1 MSSKTDLVGPG
12 TMLEFAP
19 ETHQLY
25 SILQQY
31 RHPYSRECP
40 ISLDFDYV
48 NDLKP
53 NVQHLRICDGFA
65 LSDFNF
71 DNQLDIPPVHVVDD
85 GMGIHFTTASHGVHE
100 SGKHVFYPSV
110 VNLDR
115 ECIALYDSSDHSGL
129 NDVFL
134 SFYALSTQP
143 TGHPSK
149 DAFEFLPGKDCCYTI
164 EDECLVNLSAPPKLA
179 GIHWHRFRELR
190 FREIFAAVN
199 RFANANS
206 VPYGFSG
213 IAIKVQS
220 TAAIYYVASQVLL
233 GHSHDTIYGEWIL
246 NVAYTGFMFMNHCV
260 SKQVNR
266 MFSAMG
272 MEFRMNLE
280 LPPLFL
286 DGNLTA
292 TVVASEHVL
301 PPFDA
306 TTDEISFIADIQHT
320 LLGHRLTIYHDT
332 KNNLLFRSFTCMIS
346 SDVFVT
352 VGVFF
357 TTSDNEFEIFV
368 SSPTENRVP
377 SEFKYYTVTYK
388 HMDCV
393 MQFINMFKFSWLGRL
408 CLSLRYSLDHYVDI
422 GRARMN
428 YLLSRRRTTVHAA
441 YTFKL
446 QTGFLY
452 AVCVSN
458 PGRGRYLFTT
468 YFNNLRE
475 ATTGTVCDPIL
486 SAIYYYLYDNARLC
500 HGRILEFI
508 EEVRSRWYRGFLMTS
523 EGIASPQHVFYFS
536 QFHQHDTLFGGYC
549 KRRKQVSGSSKFFT
563 IEAPSKVDYYPILY
577 SQIREKFSAH
587 IPIFTNLIRYV
598 KKIEDN
604 SGSSDYSGRF
614 MLELFAHVT
623 INRTLSIRD
632 QFAVYITLIEG
643 MWTFGDGLSQDNYC
657 WLDHAEGFENS
668 DYYDEIISKLNLS
681 VEVYKN
687 KQFYGYSHNYDLL
700 NVQGPIPI
708 EE

>member
-1 MSSKTDLVGPG
+1 MSSKLESLGPS
-12 TMLEFAP
+12 TMLQFSP
-19 ETHQLY
+19 ETYASYASFQHY
-25 SILQQY
+25 DY
-31 RHPYSRECP
+31 PYSQICP
-40 ISLDFDYV
+40 VSLDYDYV

-53 NVQHLRICDGFA
+53 NIQHLRICDGFA

-71 DNQLDIPPVHVVDD
+71 DNQLDVVPVHVIDD
-85 GMGIHFTTASHGVHE
+85 GKGIHFKTSFHTVNEA
-100 SGKHVFYPSV
+100 GKHNFAPCFSE
-110 VNLDR
+110 LHR
-115 ECIALYDSSDHSGL
+115 ECVALYDTSEHHNF
-129 NDVFL
+129 NDVFM

-149 DAFEFLPGKDCCYTI
+149 DVFEFLPGKDCCYTI
-164 EDECLVNLSAPPKLA
+164 EDECLVSLSSPLQLV
-179 GIHWHRFRELR
+179 GLHWHRFRELR
-190 FREIFAAVN
+190 FRELFAAVN

-213 IAIKVQS
+213 VAIRVQS

-233 GHSHDTIYGEWIL
+233 GHSHDTVYGEWIL
-246 NVAYTGFMFMNHCV
+246 NVAYTGFMFMNHQV

-266 MFSAMG
+266 MFSVMG

-292 TVVASEHVL
+292 TVISSEKIL

-306 TTDEISFIADIQHT
+306 TPDEVEFINDIQFT
-320 LLGHRLTIYHDT
+320 LLGHRLLKYHDT
-332 KNNLLFRSFTCMIS
+332 KNNLLFKNFTCMIS

-357 TTSDNEFEIFV
+357 TTSDDEFEIYI
-368 SSPTENRVP
+368 SSPTNSRVP
-377 SEFKYYTVTYK
+377 CEFKYYSVSYK
-388 HMDCV
+388 HIDSI

-408 CLSLRYSLDHYVDI
+408 CLSLRYSFDHYVDV
-422 GRARMN
+422 GRSRMN

-446 QTGFLY
+446 THGTLY

-468 YFNNLRE
+468 YFRKF
-475 ATTGTVCDPIL
+475 AAGGTTCDPIL
-486 SAIYYYLYDNARLC
+486 AAVYHYLYDNARLC
-500 HGRILEFI
+500 HGRFNVLV
-508 EEVRSRWYRGFLMTS
+508 EEMHARWRQGFLLNST
-523 EGIASPQHVFYFS
+523 EGVSSPQNTFHFY

-549 KRRKQVSGSSKFFT
+549 KRRKQTAVSTKIFT
-563 IEAPSKVDYYPILY
+563 IEAPRRVEYYPVLY
-577 SQIREKFSAH
+577 VQLQDKFKEL
-587 IPIFTNLIRYV
+587 PIVSNLLRYV
-598 KKIEDN
+598 RKIEDN

-623 INRTLSIRD
+623 MNHTLSLRD

-657 WLDHAEGFENS
+657 WLDGVDGFEDS
-668 DYYDEIISKLNLS
+668 DYYDNLIQKLNLS
-681 VEVYKN
+681 IEVYKN
-687 KQFYGYSHNYDLL
+687 KQFYGFSHNYDLL
-700 NVQGPIPI
+700 DVQGKIKT
-708 EE
+708 EDE